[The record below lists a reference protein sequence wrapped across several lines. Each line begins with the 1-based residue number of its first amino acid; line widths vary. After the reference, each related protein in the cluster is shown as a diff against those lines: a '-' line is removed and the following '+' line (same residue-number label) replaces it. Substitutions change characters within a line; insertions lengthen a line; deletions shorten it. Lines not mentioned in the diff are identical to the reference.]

1 MTAGRVARVTFAL
14 FVVAFMLL
22 PTLVMAVLSFSG
34 DSYLSFP
41 PRSWGVGAYR
51 DVVVG
56 GQWLAPFRRSLF
68 VGASAGLA
76 ALVTGTLAAFAIERA
91 RFRGR
96 GFVRLLA
103 VAPLL
108 VPSLAYAI
116 ALYVVFAE
124 LHLLGTRAGLVFAH
138 TILAVPFV
146 VLVVGGA
153 LTRVPRELEG
163 AAMSLGAGRGRAW
176 RDVTARLLIPA
187 FLAGF
192 VLAFLTSFDEVVVTS
207 FIAGVGYETVPKQIF
222 DQIRSGVE
230 PSIAAVG
237 MLLTL
242 ITGVLLLTVS
252 LVRRR
257 LS

>member
-1 MTAGRVARVTFAL
+1 MTLGRILRVVAAL
-14 FVVAFMLL
+14 LVVAFMLL
-22 PTLVMAVLSFSG
+22 PTVVMGVISFSG
-34 DSYLSFP
+34 DPYISFP
-41 PRSWGVGAYR
+41 PHSWGVGPYR
-51 DVVVG
+51 HVLFG
-56 GQWLAPFRRSLF
+56 GQWLAPLRRSLF
-68 VGASAGLA
+68 VGASAGVA

-96 GFVRLLA
+96 RAARVLA

-124 LHLLGTRAGLVFAH
+124 LHLLGTRIGLVLAH
-138 TILAVPFV
+138 SILAVPFV

-153 LTRVPRELEG
+153 LTRVPRDLEG
-163 AAMSLGAGRGRAW
+163 AAMSLGANRGRAW
-176 RDVTARLLIPA
+176 WDVTVKLLAPA
-187 FLAGF
+187 FLGGF

-222 DQIRSGVE
+222 DEIRSGVD

-237 MLLTL
+237 MLLTAL
-242 ITGVLLLTVS
+242 TGFLLLTVS
-252 LVRRR
+252 MVRRR
-257 LS
+257 LT